1 MDVEDTMQH
10 YRHSLVAG
18 CAALLAVTAQAQ
30 NPARDNDAGESVSA
44 EYRQSLPY
52 QEYLKG
58 HNLRA
63 SELIGA
69 QVRNPEN
76 ENLGEIE
83 ELVIA
88 SGRDMVV
95 LSVGGVLHV
104 GDKLVAVPY
113 EDLRVSADGDTFYVN
128 RTREQLEAAPAY
140 SFDRQEAQPAPTAAA
155 PATPAARD
163 TDEHVADRTAATR
176 ETATAQTDVQKEI
189 SEGQR
194 EIQRESN
201 EAQHEIERAA
211 TQAERNAETAAGDTD
226 DNVPGRTAATRE
238 TATAET
244 EIQKEVSEAQREIQR
259 ESNEAEREIQRAA
272 ANDAERSAETAA
284 GERSVNQSDDRDAD
298 DLNAPRASAQR
309 PPSADADRPQQAAAA
324 TRSAATAATALGTDD
339 YRGSKLIGATVHGS
353 NGEKIAEIDD
363 LVLSTA
369 DKKVHA
375 VLSVGGVAGIGA
387 KLVSIP
393 LDDLKISAAED
404 PQNVTVRIDTT
415 VDQLEGKPEFHY
427 DRQAALDRTSGPG
440 A

>member
-18 CAALLAVTAQAQ
+18 CAALLAVTAHAQ

-140 SFDRQEAQPAPTAAA
+140 SFDTQEAQPARTAAA

-211 TQAERNAETAAGDTD
+211 NQAERDAETG
-226 DNVPGRTAATRE
+226 
-238 TATAET
+238 
-244 EIQKEVSEAQREIQR
+244 
-259 ESNEAEREIQRAA
+259 AER
-272 ANDAERSAETAA
+272 T
-284 GERSVNQSDDRDAD
+284 VNQRDDRDVEAEDRDVPRESAPTTFAD
-298 DLNAPRASAQR
+298 GEHPPQTVATR
-309 PPSADADRPQQAAAA
+309 PSATA
-324 TRSAATAATALGTDD
+324 SATAATALGKDD
-339 YRGSKLIGATVHGS
+339 YRGSNLIGASVLGS

-363 LVLSTA
+363 LVFSPA

-393 LDDLKISAAED
+393 LDDLKISSAED
-404 PQNVTVRIDTT
+404 PESVTVRVESTA
-415 VDQLEGKPEFHY
+415 DQLESKPEFRY
-427 DRQAALDRTSGPG
+427 ERQAALDRTSGPG